1 MDDPDPQTRQA
12 RRRQARPAQLNDPGV
27 AHPRIGPGARAAAEA
42 LVAVAARGEH
52 GRYLLQL
59 VQQPQL
65 VDVAGVQDRVTA
77 RERVEHLRPQLGPS
91 LRDMRVGD
99 EAQPHTRG
107 RSHRD
112 GRIPDVPRN

>member
-1 MDDPDPQTRQA
+1 M
-12 RRRQARPAQLNDPGV
+12 QLHDPGV
-27 AHPRIGPGARAAAEA
+27 VHARVGPGARPAAEA

-77 RERVEHLRPQLGPS
+77 RERVEHLRPQLDPG
-91 LRDMRVGD
+91 LRDVRVSD
-99 EAQPHTRG
+99 QAQPHTGG

-112 GRIPDVPRN
+112 GRIPDVPRNRRTGHYPSIHDHGRRR